1 MFLTFWNAF
10 SLEKE
15 AGQLAMPTYPKGIL
29 RRRTHLMVM
38 CLVTTIR
45 PLTMKLPVIS
55 SLLTCF
61 LKARI
66 THGFLH
72 RILCLAMT

>member
-1 MFLTFWNAF
+1 
-10 SLEKE
+10 
-15 AGQLAMPTYPKGIL
+15 MPTYPKGIL

>member
-1 MFLTFWNAF
+1 
-10 SLEKE
+10 
-15 AGQLAMPTYPKGIL
+15 
-29 RRRTHLMVM
+29 MVM

-45 PLTMKLPVIS
+45 PLTMKLPVIG